1 LDSCP
6 TGHESNSVLSQG
18 VFLSFWQ
25 TVPII
30 GWCRSS
36 AFGEDAGL
44 NNLQP
49 FKQMSPKNGSSVTLV
64 GSIGVDHRPL
74 VTQLFPQSGFY
85 FQNLCLIKN
94 IYENAPGGRS
104 AKPTGT
110 PANLHCVVASSKEM
124 FKLNGENELGFFPV

>member
-1 LDSCP
+1 L
-6 TGHESNSVLSQG
+6 GEG
-18 VFLSFWQ
+18 A
-25 TVPII
+25 TVSLGKIAPKLGPASRWLGPLVSII
-30 GWCRSS
+30 DR
-36 AFGEDAGL
+36 
-44 NNLQP
+44 
-49 FKQMSPKNGSSVTLV
+49 
-64 GSIGVDHRPL
+64 L

-94 IYENAPGGRS
+94 IYENAPDGRS